1 MRIKKIFELKEDGS
15 RLVDVKAT
23 GGINQDPV
31 ETLGKQGA
39 IHMREEQP
47 LVRVKEVTGLADKDM
62 IDQIILIV
70 QQIREKDVGIYH
82 KLFSVEEELKI
93 HPVRKLIDNERL
105 LQKNLVTVEKK
116 ELKLGQE
123 DLKMYEE
130 KGQDSAKSAN
140 NLKKN
145 ESAAVVAEDDVERDK
160 KKVVGGGFHGG
171 KRVNSGKKGKSNP
184 FTDWKMYR
192 SIGKKE
198 CSRLAKTNKSIKQF
212 FGVSNKVNAGSEI
225 NAGVEDDDSC
235 DEEKLIEKDSDHS
248 KSKSPELQEANESEK
263 GVNVDDEED
272 LRGTIEKTKSNFA
285 GKDLEQAGAEL
296 CQAQVKLS

>member
-1 MRIKKIFELKEDGS
+1 MRIKKIFEIKEDGS

-47 LVRVKEVTGLADKDM
+47 LVRVKEVTGLAGKDM

-198 CSRLAKTNKSIKQF
+198 CSRLAKTNK
-212 FGVSNKVNAGSEI
+212 
-225 NAGVEDDDSC
+225 
-235 DEEKLIEKDSDHS
+235 
-248 KSKSPELQEANESEK
+248 
-263 GVNVDDEED
+263 
-272 LRGTIEKTKSNFA
+272 TILWCFK
-285 GKDLEQAGAEL
+285 
-296 CQAQVKLS
+296 